1 MAPRRPH
8 VRRIHGTETPDP
20 WYWLRDRDDPAT
32 IAYLEAEN
40 AWADSVLSPQAGLR
54 ERIFSEIRDRTQET
68 DMSVPVAKDGWWY
81 AVRTEEG
88 RQYPIHV
95 RSRDLDGAPGPE
107 EQVILDEN
115 VLAEGHEYFSLGS
128 MAVSPDHRLVAY
140 TVDTAGSER
149 YELRIRDLESGRD
162 LPDRLEGLGYGLAWS
177 ADSSVVFC
185 TLVDEAWRPDR
196 VVRHRIG
203 NVTNPDSPEVILT
216 ERDERFWLDVG
227 TTLSDEWIVIT
238 SGSKMTTE
246 VHVIE
251 ASAPDAPP
259 RLIEP
264 RRHGHEYHVEH
275 QGDRFVIMTNDDA
288 PDFRLVEAPLHD
300 SGMDNWTELIAHE
313 PGARLENVEPFAG
326 HMVITRMRA
335 GVPQMTIWDLSD
347 DSRRRIEFDEEV
359 YDAGAGAN
367 VEYHSTTFR
376 FSHTSMVSPPSVWSI
391 DMDTMDRELLKRQP
405 VLGDFDSGDYVTE
418 RRWATAPD
426 GTEVPISTVR
436 RRDTPLDG
444 TAPALLY
451 GYGAYEVSLPAGFS
465 IPRLSL
471 LDRGFVF
478 AMAHVR
484 GGGEMGRRWY
494 EEGRLARKINTFTD
508 FIACA
513 RHLVAEEVCHPDRL
527 VIRGGSA
534 GGLLIGAVLNMAPEL
549 FRAAV
554 AEVPFVDVVNTM
566 LDPTIPLTV
575 AEYEEWGDPADP
587 EVYRYMMEWSPYENV
602 HPADYPA
609 MLVTA
614 GLNDPR
620 VQYWEP
626 AKWVAKLRDVGH
638 GDRELV
644 LHTEMGAGHRG
655 PSGRYD
661 AWRDE
666 ARVLAFAVS
675 AVSAVSPDGASGAE
689 GPASPAGASGG

>member
-1 MAPRRPH
+1 MAPKRPH

-20 WYWLRDRDDPAT
+20 WFWLRDREDPET
-32 IAYLEAEN
+32 LAYLEAEN
-40 AWADSVLSPQAGLR
+40 AWTSAVLAPQAELR
-54 ERIFSEIRDRTQET
+54 ETIFNEIRDRTQET

-95 RSRDLDGAPGPE
+95 RSRDVDGRPGPD
-107 EQVILDEN
+107 EQLILDEN
-115 VLAEGHEYFSLGS
+115 VLAEGHDYFALGG

-140 TVDTAGSER
+140 TVDTAGSEK
-149 YELRIRDLESGRD
+149 YGLRIREIGSGED

-177 ADSSVVFC
+177 ADSTMVFC

-196 VVRHRIG
+196 VVRHRVG
-203 NVTNPDSPEVILT
+203 DVDDTDSPEVILT
-216 ERDERFWLDVG
+216 EPDEKFWLDVG
-227 TTLSDEWIVIT
+227 STLSDDWIVIT
-238 SGSKMTTE
+238 SGSKLTTE

-251 ASAPDAPP
+251 AADAEAPP

-264 RRHGHEYHVEH
+264 RRQGHEYHVEH
-275 QGDRFVIMTNDDA
+275 QGDRFVIMTNDEA
-288 PDFRLVEAPLHD
+288 PDFRLMEAPLHD
-300 SGMDNWTELIAHE
+300 SGRANWVELIPHE

-335 GVPQMTIWDLSD
+335 GVPELTIWDLAD
-347 DSRRRIEFDEEV
+347 DSRRTIEFDEEV
-359 YDAGAGAN
+359 YDAGPGNN
-367 VEYHSTTFR
+367 VEYETTSFR
-376 FSHTSMVSPPSVWSI
+376 FTHTSMVSPASVWSI
-391 DMDTMDRELLKRQP
+391 DMDTMDREMLKQQP
-405 VLGDFDSGDYVTE
+405 VLGDFDPDDYVTS
-418 RRWATAPD
+418 RLWATAPD
-426 GTEVPISTVR
+426 GTEVPISMVHH
-436 RRDTPLDG
+436 RDTPLDG
-444 TAPALLY
+444 TAPTLLS
-451 GYGAYEVSLPAGFS
+451 GYGAYEVVLPAGFS

-494 EEGRLARKINTFTD
+494 EEGRLEHKINTFTD

-513 RHLVAEEVCHPDRL
+513 RHLIDNGVADPRRL

-549 FRAAV
+549 FTAAV

-575 AEYEEWGDPADP
+575 VEYEEWGDPADP
-587 EVYRYMMEWSPYENV
+587 EVFAYMMQWAPYENV
-602 HPADYPA
+602 HRADYPE

-638 GDRELV
+638 GPNNLV
-644 LHTEMGAGHRG
+644 LRTEMGAGHRG

-661 AWRDE
+661 SWRDE
-666 ARVLAFAVS
+666 ALVLAFAIT
-675 AVSAVSPDGASGAE
+675 A
-689 GPASPAGASGG
+689 AGR